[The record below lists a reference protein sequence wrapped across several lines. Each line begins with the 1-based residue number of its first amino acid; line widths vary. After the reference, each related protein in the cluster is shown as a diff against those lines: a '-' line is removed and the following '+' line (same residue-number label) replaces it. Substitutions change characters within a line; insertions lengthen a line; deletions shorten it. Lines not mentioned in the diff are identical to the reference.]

1 MRKIYV
7 IYLRVIFNKVFF
19 SKFERVYVCCI
30 GGGKLS
36 IYFFYKVEVIF
47 YWFFFLISFEV
58 LLFIYSVKVELL
70 FFKVELLRYEFL
82 ENFSI

>member
-1 MRKIYV
+1 MLYRW
-7 IYLRVIFNKVFF
+7 
-19 SKFERVYVCCI
+19 
-30 GGGKLS
+30 GKLS